1 MDRSVIVKK
10 IIMVIITLLVIAYV
24 IFQVSRASFTQVKTV
39 SAKETVAYD
48 SFTADCYVVR
58 DETMIEYSGDGIIS
72 YNHDDGAK
80 VSVNEAVAGV
90 FENADSAGKKKD
102 IEHLK
107 EQIEELEW
115 LQKNLDNITQ
125 SPDELDK
132 AIGNNLV
139 EANQLLNTGD
149 LSEVNGNIER
159 VVYYINERQL
169 VTGKTTDYNERI
181 NKLKKKLDE
190 LEKSSAKQKK
200 SMEIKSPV
208 TGYFV
213 GSADGYEN
221 IIKTSQLKSLKP
233 SDIEGDAI
241 KPINVPSK
249 VIGKTINGVY
259 WYLVCKVTPDDILKL
274 KNNPTLKLDIPVV
287 SSQKINVELYS
298 INQEKRDSD
307 GVAVFRGTMMNDEMA
322 SFRRGEISVIV
333 EEYSGI
339 SIPKSAVHDKE
350 ITKLTEDSSG
360 NVKTDSKTVTGVYVK
375 LGNSVSFREIFPIY
389 SGENI
394 VISDTDKNL
403 TPFSNEFGKLEVYD
417 EIIVEG
423 ANLYDGKII
432 QRSS

>member
-39 SAKETVAYD
+39 TAKDTIAYD

-72 YNHDDGAK
+72 YNNDNGAK
-80 VSVNEAVAGV
+80 VSVNETVAGV

-107 EQIEELEW
+107 SQIEELEW
-115 LQKNLDNITQ
+115 LQKNVENITQ

-139 EANQLLNTGD
+139 EANQTLNKGD
-149 LSEVNGNIER
+149 LSGVNNNTER
-159 VVYYINERQL
+159 ILYYINERQL

-181 NKLKKKLDE
+181 DKLKKKLDE

-221 IIKTSQLKSLKP
+221 IIKTSQLSSIKP
-233 SDIEGDAI
+233 EDIEGDAI
-241 KPINVPSK
+241 SPINVPSK
-249 VIGKTINGVY
+249 VVGKTINGVY
-259 WYLVCKVTPDDILKL
+259 WYVLCKVTPDEILKL
-274 KNNPTLKLDIPVV
+274 KNASSLRLDIPVV

-298 INQEKRDSD
+298 INQEGRNSD
-307 GVAVFRGTMMNDEMA
+307 GVAIFRGTLMNDEMA
-322 SFRRGEISVIV
+322 SFRRGEISVIID
-333 EEYSGI
+333 EYSGI
-339 SIPKSAVHDKE
+339 SIPKSAVHDLE
-350 ITKLTEDSSG
+350 ITKINEDNDG
-360 NVKTDSKTVTGVYVK
+360 NVTTESKVVTGVYVK

-389 SGENI
+389 SGENV
-394 VISDTDKNL
+394 VISEVNKKL
-403 TPFSNEFGKLEVYD
+403 EPFSKDFGKLEVYD

-432 QRSS
+432 ARNA

>member
-39 SAKETVAYD
+39 TAKDTIAYD
-48 SFTADCYVVR
+48 SFAADCYVVR

-72 YNHDDGAK
+72 YNYDNGAK
-80 VSVNEAVAGV
+80 VSVNETVAGV

-107 EQIEELEW
+107 AQIEELEW
-115 LQKNLDNITQ
+115 LQKNIENITQ

-139 EANQLLNTGD
+139 EANQTLNKGD
-149 LSEVNGNIER
+149 LSGVNSNTER
-159 VVYYINERQL
+159 ILYYINERQL

-181 NKLKKKLDE
+181 DKLKKKLDE

-221 IIKTSQLKSLKP
+221 LIKTSQLKSIKP
-233 SDIEGDAI
+233 EDIESD
-241 KPINVPSK
+241 KLSPINVPSK
-249 VIGKTINGVY
+249 VVGKTINGVY
-259 WYLVCKVTPDDILKL
+259 WYVLCKVTPDEILKI
-274 KNNPTLKLDIPVV
+274 KKASSLKLDIPVV
-287 SSQKINVELYS
+287 SSQKIKVELYS
-298 INQEKRDSD
+298 INQEDRNSD

-322 SFRRGEISVIV
+322 SFRRGEISVII

-339 SIPKSAVHDKE
+339 SIPKSAVHDLE
-350 ITKLTEDSSG
+350 ITRVNEDNDG
-360 NVKTDSKTVTGVYVK
+360 NVTSESKVVTGVYVK

-394 VISDTDKNL
+394 VISEINKKL
-403 TPFSNEFGKLEVYD
+403 KPFSKEFEKLEVYD

-432 QRSS
+432 ARNA

>member
-39 SAKETVAYD
+39 TAKDTIAYD

-72 YNHDDGAK
+72 YNNDNGAK
-80 VSVNEAVAGV
+80 VSVNETVAGV

-107 EQIEELEW
+107 SQIEELEW
-115 LQKNLDNITQ
+115 LQKNVENITQ

-139 EANQLLNTGD
+139 EANQTLNKGD
-149 LSEVNGNIER
+149 LSGVNNNTER
-159 VVYYINERQL
+159 ILYYINERQL

-181 NKLKKKLDE
+181 DKLKKKLDE

-221 IIKTSQLKSLKP
+221 IIKTSQLSSIKP
-233 SDIEGDAI
+233 EDIEGDAI
-241 KPINVPSK
+241 SPINVPSK
-249 VIGKTINGVY
+249 VVGKTINGVY
-259 WYLVCKVTPDDILKL
+259 WYVLCKVTPDEILKL
-274 KNNPTLKLDIPVV
+274 KNASSLRLDIPVV

-298 INQEKRDSD
+298 INQEDRNSD
-307 GVAVFRGTMMNDEMA
+307 GVAIFRGTLMNDEMA
-322 SFRRGEISVIV
+322 SFRRGEISVIID
-333 EEYSGI
+333 EYSGI
-339 SIPKSAVHDKE
+339 SIPKSAVHDLE
-350 ITKLTEDSSG
+350 ITNIKEDNDG
-360 NVKTDSKTVTGVYVK
+360 NVTTESKVVTGVYVK

-389 SGENI
+389 SGEN
-394 VISDTDKNL
+394 VVVSEVNKNL
-403 TPFSNEFGKLEVYD
+403 EPFSKDFGKLEVYD

-432 QRSS
+432 ARNA

>member
-39 SAKETVAYD
+39 TAKDTIAYD

-72 YNHDDGAK
+72 YNNDNGAK
-80 VSVNEAVAGV
+80 VSVNETVAGV

-107 EQIEELEW
+107 SQIEELEW
-115 LQKNLDNITQ
+115 LQKNVENITQ

-139 EANQLLNTGD
+139 EANQTLNKGD
-149 LSEVNGNIER
+149 LSGVNNNTER
-159 VVYYINERQL
+159 ILYYINERQL

-181 NKLKKKLDE
+181 DKLKKKLDE

-221 IIKTSQLKSLKP
+221 IIKTSQLSSIKP
-233 SDIEGDAI
+233 EDIEGDAI
-241 KPINVPSK
+241 SPINVPSK
-249 VIGKTINGVY
+249 VVGKTINGVY
-259 WYLVCKVTPDDILKL
+259 WYVLCKVTPDEILKL
-274 KNNPTLKLDIPVV
+274 KNASSLRLDIPVV

-298 INQEKRDSD
+298 INQEGRNSD
-307 GVAVFRGTMMNDEMA
+307 GVAIFRGTLMNDEMA
-322 SFRRGEISVIV
+322 SFRRGEISVIID
-333 EEYSGI
+333 EYSGI
-339 SIPKSAVHDKE
+339 SIPKSAVHDLE
-350 ITKLTEDSSG
+350 ITKINEDNDG
-360 NVKTDSKTVTGVYVK
+360 NVTTESKVVTGVYVK

-389 SGENI
+389 SGENV
-394 VISDTDKNL
+394 VISEVNKNL
-403 TPFSNEFGKLEVYD
+403 EPFSKDFGKLEVYD

-432 QRSS
+432 ARNA